1 MLEITARGN
10 IATTSSFYETN
21 VKGVY
26 AVSDCAMLMKSATIA
41 VASGTARAVS
51 RRRCRWRWREIRVEV
66 LEDDGQKR

>member
-1 MLEITARGN
+1 EQLVLEITARGN

-51 RRRCRWRWREIRVEV
+51 
-66 LEDDGQKR
+66 